1 MAWSLNSCTALVIDP
16 SANSRSTLS
25 GQLRDLGIPNVVQ
38 CSKLSD
44 ARRRLETGAYDL
56 VLCEMDFPE
65 EGGGRRHGGQ
75 DLLDEL
81 QRAGLLPWSTI
92 FVMVTDERSYAKVVE
107 AAESSLDAYL
117 LKPFTTQVLRERV
130 LNAHRRRVELEQ
142 IYLAMDGDRMDEAVA
157 LCRQRFESRG
167 PFWRYATRLGI
178 ELMMRLG
185 RHEPALAWL
194 DELLAEQP
202 LAWARLDKVRCLQAR
217 HQAGAAMQQLKAL
230 IEGDPG
236 CVDAQ
241 DLLGRTWLGQGR
253 LSDALEAFTRAATL
267 TPGDLRRQQR
277 LGMLSCYL
285 GDWAGGTRALER
297 VRAMGATSKSFDD
310 QSMVLLAVSC
320 FRQRDSKAL
329 GRAVAALQQTLD
341 AAPEEARAR
350 RHLALGRTLD
360 RLLQRQPEAAVAAL
374 AELAADRLESD
385 FDLEAGWNLLTGLAA
400 TARENLELAEAP
412 TWVREVGLRFMG
424 SRTAAELLTPTVAAV
439 PAWAEALQAAQTE
452 LSDTT
457 EQALRHS
464 AAGDPQTAVATLL
477 AQAERTLSARL
488 LDTARGVI
496 GRDAEQLGELSVIQ
510 ARVREVARRVGSHAG
525 GLPPG
530 LGEQSRQ
537 GIRLRVDAA
546 RG

>member
-16 SANSRSTLS
+16 SANSRNTLS
-25 GQLRDLGIPNVVQ
+25 GQLRDLGIPTVVQ

-65 EGGGRRHGGQ
+65 EGGDRCHGGQ
-75 DLLDEL
+75 ELLDEL

-92 FVMVTDERSYAKVVE
+92 FVIVSDERSYAKVVE

-117 LKPFTTQVLRERV
+117 LKPFTTQVLRDRV

-142 IYLAMDGDRMDEAVA
+142 IYLAIDGDHLDEAVS
-157 LCRQRFESRG
+157 LCRRRFEAHG

-178 ELMMRLG
+178 ELMMRQG
-185 RHEPALAWL
+185 RHEPALVWL
-194 DELLAEQP
+194 DELLADQP
-202 LAWARLDKVRCLQAR
+202 VAWARLDKVRCLQAR
-217 HQAGAAMQQLKAL
+217 QQAGAAMQQLKAL

-329 GRAVAALQQTLD
+329 ARAVAALQPSLETATDQ
-341 AAPEEARAR
+341 ARAR
-350 RHLALGRTLD
+350 RHLALARTLD
-360 RLLQRQPEAAVAAL
+360 RLLQRQPEAAAVAL
-374 AELAADRLESD
+374 AELAADRLEPD

-400 TARENLELAEAP
+400 TAHENLELAEAP
-412 TWVREVGLRFMG
+412 TWVQEVGLRFMG

-439 PAWAEALQAAQTE
+439 PAWAQALQEAQTA
-452 LSDTT
+452 LSETT
-457 EQALRHS
+457 ERALRHS

-477 AQAERTLSARL
+477 TQAERTLSARL